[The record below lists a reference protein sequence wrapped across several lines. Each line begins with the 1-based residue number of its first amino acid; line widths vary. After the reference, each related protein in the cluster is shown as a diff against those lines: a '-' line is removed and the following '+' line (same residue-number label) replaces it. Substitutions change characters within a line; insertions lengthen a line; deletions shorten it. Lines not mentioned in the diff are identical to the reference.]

1 MEIDV
6 VLKSSRK
13 KSAKSNRGDRRFRV
27 MSLTEK
33 SVEIVGLRGEIRL
46 WCDRPFNE
54 YPDAFLKAFEFL
66 ANPLREYLNW
76 YQNDTMDRVSPVTS
90 RTFSSPK
97 TWVTRGKQDVARSLY
112 LKGAREKTAVGQ
124 YVVDFEYLPDEAL
137 YSDSNTPFIR
147 QGTPSELLESDPN
160 AFLGTA
166 KQLCDLLP
174 FLSGHV
180 GYCLEISPY
189 FEVEGQR
196 AAYPLAMHHPGLNI
210 ASDHA
215 TWPLRHEKGA
225 ETVNWLTL
233 LGEIPLNK
241 LGGIDELRL
250 KLADAPDVEFIE
262 AKYGLILKAGGKP
275 QLGNTNRGDDLPLY
289 KTVYRAIKP
298 VLDPVIRDFRPFNL
312 GTTDDADYTER
323 WLRRFES

>member
-1 MEIDV
+1 MEINV
-6 VLKSSRK
+6 VSKYSRK
-13 KSAKSNRGDRRFRV
+13 KSGKSKRGDRRFRV
-27 MSLTEK
+27 MSATQK
-33 SVEIVGLRGEIRL
+33 SVEIVGLRGEIML

-54 YPDAFLKAFEFL
+54 YPDAFLNTFEFL

-76 YQNDTMDRVSPVTS
+76 YQNYTMDRFSPVTS

-97 TWVTRGKQDVARSLY
+97 TWLTRGKQDVARCLY
-112 LKGAREKTAVGQ
+112 LKASQEKMAVGQ
-124 YVVDFEYLPDEAL
+124 YVLAFKYHPDEAL

-147 QGTPSELLESDPN
+147 QSTHSELLESDPD
-160 AFLGTA
+160 AFLTTA

-174 FLSGHV
+174 FLSGHA

-196 AAYPLAMHHPGLNI
+196 EAYPIAMHYPGLNI

-215 TWPLRHEKGA
+215 TWSLRYEKGA
-225 ETVNWLTL
+225 EMVNWLTL

-241 LGGIDELRL
+241 LGGVNELRL
-250 KLADAPDVEFIE
+250 KLADTPEVELIE
-262 AKYGLILKAGGKP
+262 AKYGLIIKAGEKP
-275 QLGNTNRGDDLPLY
+275 QLGKTNRRNDLPLY
-289 KTVYRAIKP
+289 KAVYRAIKP
-298 VLDPVIRDFRPFNL
+298 VLDPVISHFRPFNL

-323 WLRRFES
+323 WLRRFDS